1 MKLTRNSLKELIR
14 QSIYELEEGGPGSG
28 PGGDED
34 NPFDKEPSD
43 DDLANIE
50 KEFEG
55 VNEAKKIDSKTWKK
69 MKYQIEDQIDDLVKI
84 GEDYGVFQSAQYTAK
99 TLKKIQKM
107 WKSL

>member
-1 MKLTRNSLKELIR
+1 MKITKSRIKEIIREEILNSKKKL
-14 QSIYELEEGGPGSG
+14 
-28 PGGDED
+28 
-34 NPFDKEPSD
+34 
-43 DDLANIE
+43 
-50 KEFEG
+50 
-55 VNEAKKIDSKTWKK
+55 NEAKIDSRKWKK